1 MIHDLSTQKGRNQY
15 AESKEE
21 KAKRLTKKVR
31 QSIGFRK
38 QYNQLHKSVIDAI
51 KKALGG
57 RVIKF
62 EVFEDEANND
72 LEAVCKDGVYCTDPD
87 LGEDGLLYPLKE
99 LGITDALEI
108 LSIIERTK

>member
-31 QSIGFRK
+31 QSIGLKK

-51 KKALGG
+51 KKVLDG

-72 LEAVCKDGVYCTDPD
+72 LE
-87 LGEDGLLYPLKE
+87 
-99 LGITDALEI
+99 I